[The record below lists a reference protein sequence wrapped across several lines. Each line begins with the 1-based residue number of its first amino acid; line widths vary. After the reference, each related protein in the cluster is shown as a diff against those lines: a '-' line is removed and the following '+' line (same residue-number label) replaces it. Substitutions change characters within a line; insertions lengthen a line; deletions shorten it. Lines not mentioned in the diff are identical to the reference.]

1 MGTSANRGVRGWP
14 AQHSQPRIAIPDTEA
29 TKGVRVEFAAIAVG
43 IGALPLLTPAGP
55 GNLAPADVALVL
67 AVGATLLWAASTGV
81 GLRLPYVLGV
91 GTMVVAG
98 TLSAS
103 VGARP
108 GLGLLAVFPGVFLFA
123 SCL

>member
-1 MGTSANRGVRGWP
+1 MRRTTNRGVRAETALQGP
-14 AQHSQPRIAIPDTEA
+14 GVGIALSGATLTEGIRLELVA
-29 TKGVRVEFAAIAVG
+29 VAVG

-108 GLGLLAVFPGVFLFA
+108 GLGLLAVFQ
-123 SCL
+123 